1 MKCSFQYLALIGM
14 LAAIDVTEPGRY
26 NQVGDFHKF
35 VGDDGPMP
43 LQSVQFIL
51 VPREGDLGKIE
62 WMDDKGEVLNIL
74 WLMSSIFQS
83 HQIVPFKRNALRL
96 TGIIYYT
103 YRN

>member
-51 VPREGDLGKIE
+51 VPREGDLLARLSG
-62 WMDDKGEVLNIL
+62 WMTRAKF
-74 WLMSSIFQS
+74 SIFS
-83 HQIVPFKRNALRL
+83 
-96 TGIIYYT
+96 G
-103 YRN
+103 